1 MLLSIMQACCLPCY
15 MICYK
20 CTGQKVSSVGTPL
33 ADISQP
39 VQKLVDFLAT
49 QDQVIQYQHHFS
61 FFLFFFIKGQGL
73 AQALC
78 LGVWQQ
84 EPAQHQE
91 PAI

>member
-1 MLLSIMQACCLPCY
+1 
-15 MICYK
+15 MICYR
-20 CTGQKVSSVGTPL
+20 CTGQKASSVGTPL

-49 QDQVIQYQHHFS
+49 QDQVIQSVPTSILGFY
-61 FFLFFFIKGQGL
+61 FFIKGQGL

-91 PAI
+91 PPL